1 MKELVSI
8 ITPSYNTE
16 KFISETIESVLNQKY
31 TNWEMIIVDDGS
43 SDKSISIIQKYIAD
57 YPTSKIYLL
66 QNENNLGP
74 ALSRNKAIEKSSG
87 RFLAFLDSDDCW
99 TVDKLIKQVAF
110 MKKKNAPFTCTYFSQ
125 ITEDGVF
132 MKNVD
137 NIPSKL
143 SYSDIIKSNTVG
155 CLTAVYDVSFFGKV
169 YMKNIAKRQDYVL
182 WLSLL
187 KKTEYVYCIPDVLGM
202 YRLRKNSV
210 SSNKFTLIK
219 YHWHIYYV
227 IEKKGLLMSCY
238 YLIYYILNTFLTKVS

>member
-1 MKELVSI
+1 M
-8 ITPSYNTE
+8 
-16 KFISETIESVLNQKY
+16 
-31 TNWEMIIVDDGS
+31 
-43 SDKSISIIQKYIAD
+43 
-57 YPTSKIYLL
+57 L

-143 SYSDIIKSNTVG
+143 SYSDIIKSNTDRDPEVALG
-155 CLTAVYDVSFFGKV
+155 ITGGL
-169 YMKNIAKRQDYVL
+169 
-182 WLSLL
+182 
-187 KKTEYVYCIPDVLGM
+187 VLGTM
-202 YRLRKNSV
+202 ISGARD
-210 SSNKFTLIK
+210 
-219 YHWHIYYV
+219 
-227 IEKKGLLMSCY
+227 
-238 YLIYYILNTFLTKVS
+238 